1 MQSVSLDDNLGF
13 KINKANA
20 ALKSLFSRYLLD
32 AGGVFTPEQW
42 GTIQFV
48 ISNPGVKQAE
58 IVKTV
63 RCDQTTM
70 IRMLDVMQRKEL
82 IRREPDPSDR
92 RAFRIYATDAA
103 IKAYRAAIPFVKKY
117 NDALEKIVS
126 GNEYA
131 AMIKTLD
138 RIISDVSAI

>member
-1 MQSVSLDDNLGF
+1 MQSDSLDDNIGF
-13 KINKANA
+13 KISKANA
-20 ALKSLFSRYLLD
+20 ALKSLFNRYLLD

-42 GTIQFV
+42 GTIQFL
-48 ISNPGVKQAE
+48 ITNPGVKQAD

-70 IRMLDVMQRKEL
+70 TRMLDVMQRKEL

-92 RAFRIYATDAA
+92 RAFRIYATDTAV
-103 IKAYRAAIPFVKKY
+103 KAYRAAIPFVKKY
-117 NDALEKIVS
+117 NDAVMKIVS

-138 RIISDVSAI
+138 KIISDVSRI